1 VNAFNDIKIE
11 WFAMRTLG
19 SRVAISPGNYFG
31 KEEHPMPSPIKD
43 VYEQFVAEH
52 YAEKPLRHP
61 VHVEAVIGAA
71 GVRPTDVG
79 QEFWKELRPEWL
91 SGMSP
96 LPFTGPKSRKANAQ
110 YRRLCELKGV
120 AP

>member
-1 VNAFNDIKIE
+1 MALLSRGVS
-11 WFAMRTLG
+11 TYLG
-19 SRVAISPGNYFG
+19 R
-31 KEEHPMPSPIKD
+31 EEHPMQSPIRN
-43 VYEQFVAEH
+43 VYEQFVAKH

-71 GVRPTDVG
+71 GVRPTDVS
-79 QEFWKELRPEWL
+79 QEFWEELRPEWL
-91 SGMSP
+91 QGMSP

>member
-1 VNAFNDIKIE
+1 MSILSTIKK
-11 WFAMRTLG
+11 TTPSSG
-19 SRVAISPGNYFG
+19 SRVAERLLLSGR
-31 KEEHPMPSPIKD
+31 EEHPMQTPIRS
-43 VYEQFVAEH
+43 VYEQFVARH

-71 GVRPTDVG
+71 GVRPTDVSE
-79 QEFWKELRPEWL
+79 EFWEELRPEWL
-91 SGMSP
+91 WGASP